1 MQKFSQSLNFDR
13 SPRTRP
19 WIQVPH
25 TYLTVQ
31 DWGKSVELTIWIE
44 NPWVPVRVSAHFD
57 HWLLLDHYL
66 THRLRTMK
74 LPADVTWEPL
84 RPKMLGLETEN
95 MRAFI
100 KERRPSTLTEAIRL
114 ANDWTSAHP
123 TLPRTSVPNTKKFS
137 RPPKPPKVTTVPPN
151 SFSGRKDPPPLTCH
165 GCGEIGHIRSR
176 CPRNPRTFKEGT
188 SATQPYK
195 VGFCLSDRRVPHF
208 QASGTINGA
217 WVSTIIRDTG
227 CSCVVVSDEI
237 LPDIDV
243 PSCKKVY
250 VTDYLG
256 RVDSF
261 PLVSCYLRCPYYE
274 GWTDVVRAPIK
285 VASVLIGNI
294 PGVKDPNISE
304 CSPPADDSAIPR
316 PTQTASPSPK
326 HLVCAVQTRAGKM
339 KRIHP
344 LALPA
349 LQPLSV
355 TPDKFGLLQS
365 SCEKLS
371 AARAKADSGE
381 IDQMENGSTYQ
392 FVKMDGLL
400 YRKCLTSN
408 RPDKV
413 GKSTLVIPR
422 DCRPIILSI
431 VHERPLAGHFSHRK
445 TELKVAEQFYWPGM
459 GTDIRTFCRSCD
471 KCQRFSAKG
480 RVPPV
485 PLQPMPIVTEPF
497 ARVAIDLVGPLSPA
511 SSDGHRYIL
520 TLIDF
525 ATEFPE
531 AVPLKDID
539 SISVTEALLTIF
551 SGVGIPREIL
561 LDRGTQFTSTLMKE
575 LHRMLGVKPIFTTP
589 FHPSGNGRIE
599 RLHGA
604 LKAILRTLCD
614 EKPREL
620 HRYLIPTL
628 FALRELPCDRTGFS
642 AFELL
647 YGRSVRG
654 PLSVFRDLWENRT
667 LHEEERSSFQ
677 YVIELQ
683 EKLSEC
689 SQMAARQADISSS
702 RYKAYFDLKLQNR
715 QFKPGDEV
723 LVLMPSDTSKLLVTW
738 NGPYKVLERHR
749 FYHANILKRYH
760 RRAQV
765 QQLELM
771 DEISAI
777 EELSAPGNEKVSVID
792 EGDPCDLSQLPLT
805 PDGIT
810 RSPSTDKP
818 EVGQLNPDQLSQLQ
832 NLMGE
837 YKDVFSDEPGCTSTL
852 THDIQLT
859 TTDRVQAK
867 VYPVPIHL
875 RPVFKKEVE
884 TLFWQGILQRSF
896 SPHSSPVVMVR
907 KTDGSYRMAIDY
919 RQLNSVTV
927 FDAKPT
933 CSMEE
938 DLYKFSGARYISE
951 LKLCKAYYQV
961 PLSDKAKAL
970 TSFSSHLGLMEFCRM
985 PFDLVTAGATYI
997 RLIRLVLADLPNV
1010 CFYFNNIFIFSKSWD
1025 EHLEAPRRVFER
1037 LWDHHLTVKPS
1048 KCRFGVSSIQY
1059 LGFIL
1064 DGTSLRPHHDKIEA
1078 ITRMPPPTSKKL
1090 LRTFL
1095 SLISFYKLFIPQASD
1110 YTGPLSDLLRK
1121 TSPEPLPWTEDLLDR
1136 FCHLKVATSS
1146 QPVLRLPDPNV
1157 TFILRT
1163 DTSLYGLGAVLLQY
1177 QNECPRPVAY
1187 ASRKLLD
1194 REMRYS
1200 TIDRECLAVVFSISR
1215 FDYYL
1220 RGKEFVLEVDHKPL
1234 LYLATFK
1241 GKNDHLLRWALA
1253 LQAYKFR
1260 VVHIAEK
1267 DNLVYSCP
1275 GGGIRAHPRSPGYN
1289 SIHHGSIDSRLAPHL
1304 GESAC
1309 LRANS
1314 TNESV
1319 SSFEAREDYACAE
1332 RPRLQF
1338 LGLLDVKSSRHCC
1351 SQKENRIPS
1360 GPERFV
1366 PTHPEH
1372 CYSVVTIRRFKVL
1385 STLCQVFL
1393 SSAFHCAPFDGP
1405 REPSSSFALTEILG
1419 SFRELAPIV
1428 QLSHQQVEDHE
1439 ALCGYHLET
1448 IQAKDVEV
1456 EAHETSYGYHLNS
1469 GRPVTKAQLSPAF
1482 GSTARQRSRAACG
1495 QRAVRSVR
1503 GW

>member
-1 MQKFSQSLNFDR
+1 MIS
-13 SPRTRP
+13 
-19 WIQVPH
+19 
-25 TYLTVQ
+25 VQ
-31 DWGKSVELTIWIE
+31 ELKEQAI
-44 NPWVPVRVSAHFD
+44 A
-57 HWLLLDHYL
+57 
-66 THRLRTMK
+66 
-74 LPADVTWEPL
+74 
-84 RPKMLGLETEN
+84 LGLAGGDVGKYVIEQQAIEREEREKERRAKKEEIEHKTRLAEIEAEKAKIEAEREKAKIEAEKEKAKIEAEKELELARITATKQPTATPHDSVSRPQLPLLQEGEDIASYLNRFERIAELLKLSSDSYAVRLGTLLTGKAADMYISLSPEITKNYELLKKALLSGFNKTPDGYRVDFRNAKISPGETFLQFSFQLTRLFQAWLDSSEVGN
-95 MRAFI
+95 TFNDLKDFMILDQFLSSLHPDLRAFI

-114 ANDWTSAHP
+114 ADDWTSAHP
-123 TLPRTSVPNTKKFS
+123 NLPRTSIPNAKKFS
-137 RPPKPPKVTTVPPN
+137 RPPKPPKVTTVTPN
-151 SFSGRKDPPPLTCH
+151 PSSGRKDPPPLTCH
-165 GCGEIGHIRSR
+165 GCGEIGHIRPR

-188 SATQPYK
+188 STTQPYK
-195 VGFCLSDRRVPHF
+195 VGFCLSDRTVPHF

-227 CSCVVVSDEI
+227 CSCVVVSDEM

-250 VTDYLG
+250 VADYLG
-256 RVDSF
+256 RVDAF

-285 VASVLIGNI
+285 FASVLIGNV

-304 CSPPADDSAIPR
+304 CSSPADDSAIPR
-316 PTQTASPSPK
+316 PTQTATPSPK

-339 KRIHP
+339 KLIHP

-355 TPDKFGLLQS
+355 TPDNFSLLQS
-365 SCEKLS
+365 SCETLS
-371 AARAKADSGE
+371 AARAKAASGE
-381 IDQMENGSTYQ
+381 IDRTRNGSTYQ
-392 FVKMDGLL
+392 FVKTDGLL

-413 GKSTLVIPR
+413 GKSTLVVPR
-422 DCRPIILSI
+422 DCRPVILSI
-431 VHERPLAGHFSHRK
+431 AHESPLAGHFSHRK

-525 ATEFPE
+525 ATGFPE

-539 SISVTEALLTIF
+539 SISVAEALLTIF
-551 SGVGIPREIL
+551 SRVGIPREIL
-561 LDRGTQFTSTLMKE
+561 SDRGTQFTSNLMKE

-599 RLHGA
+599 RLHGP
-604 LKAILRTLCD
+604 LKAILRKLCA
-614 EKPREL
+614 EKPREW

-628 FALRELPCDRTGFS
+628 FALRELPSDRTGFS

-654 PLSVFRDLWENRT
+654 PLTVLRDLWENRT

-683 EKLSEC
+683 DKLAEC
-689 SQMAARQADISSS
+689 SQMAAQQADISSS
-702 RYKAYFDLKLQNR
+702 RYKAYFDLKSQNR

-723 LVLMPSDTSKLLVTW
+723 LVLLPSDTSKLLVTW
-738 NGPYKVLERHR
+738 NGPYNVLERRGEANYVIETPRGHR
-749 FYHANILKRYH
+749 LYHANILKRYH

-777 EELSAPGNEKVSVID
+777 EELSAPGKEKVSIVD
-792 EGDPCDLSQLPLT
+792 EGDPCDLLSQLPLT
-805 PDGIT
+805 PDGMIL
-810 RSPSTDKP
+810 SPSTDKP
-818 EVGQLNPDQLSQLQ
+818 EVGQLAPDQLVQLQ
-832 NLMGE
+832 ILMGE
-837 YKDVFSDEPGCTSTL
+837 YKDVFSDEPGCTSTI

-875 RPVFKKEVE
+875 RPVFEKEVE
-884 TLFWQGILQRSF
+884 TLFRQGIIQRSS

-927 FDAKPT
+927 FHAEPT

-938 DLYKFSGARYISE
+938 DLYKFSGARYFSE
-951 LKLCKAYYQV
+951 LDLCKAYYQV

-970 TSFSSHLGLMEFCRM
+970 TSFPTHLGLMEFCRM
-985 PFDLVTAGATYI
+985 PFGLVTASATYI
-997 RLIRLVLADLPNV
+997 RLMRLVLDNLSNV
-1010 CFYFNNIFIFSKSWD
+1010 CFYFDNVFVFSKSWD
-1025 EHLEAPRRVFER
+1025 RHLEALNRVFER
-1037 LWDHHLTVKPS
+1037 LRDHHLTVKPS
-1048 KCRFGVSSIQY
+1048 KCRFGVSSIKY

-1064 DGTSLRPHHDKIEA
+1064 DGTSLKPQHTKIEA
-1078 ITRMPPPTSKKL
+1078 ITRIPPPTSKKL

-1095 SLISFYKLFIPQASD
+1095 GLISFYKLFIPQASD

-1136 FCHLKVATSS
+1136 FCHLKAAISS
-1146 QPVLRLPDPNV
+1146 QPILRLPDPKL
-1157 TFILRT
+1157 TFVLRT
-1163 DTSLYGLGAVLLQY
+1163 DASLYGLGAVLLQY
-1177 QNECPRPVAY
+1177 HDECPHPVAY

-1194 REMRYS
+1194 REKRYS
-1200 TIDRECLAVVFSISR
+1200 TIERECLAVVFSISSR
-1215 FDYYL
+1215 FL
-1220 RGKEFVLEVDHKPL
+1220 SRGWC
-1234 LYLATFK
+1234 K
-1241 GKNDHLLRWALA
+1241 GPSP
-1253 LQAYKFR
+1253 F
-1260 VVHIAEK
+1260 
-1267 DNLVYSCP
+1267 
-1275 GGGIRAHPRSPGYN
+1275 PRPQVN
-1289 SIHHGSIDSRLAPHL
+1289 SSRLH
-1304 GESAC
+1304 
-1309 LRANS
+1309 
-1314 TNESV
+1314 
-1319 SSFEAREDYACAE
+1319 
-1332 RPRLQF
+1332 
-1338 LGLLDVKSSRHCC
+1338 
-1351 SQKENRIPS
+1351 
-1360 GPERFV
+1360 
-1366 PTHPEH
+1366 
-1372 CYSVVTIRRFKVL
+1372 
-1385 STLCQVFL
+1385 
-1393 SSAFHCAPFDGP
+1393 
-1405 REPSSSFALTEILG
+1405 
-1419 SFRELAPIV
+1419 
-1428 QLSHQQVEDHE
+1428 
-1439 ALCGYHLET
+1439 
-1448 IQAKDVEV
+1448 
-1456 EAHETSYGYHLNS
+1456 
-1469 GRPVTKAQLSPAF
+1469 
-1482 GSTARQRSRAACG
+1482 
-1495 QRAVRSVR
+1495 
-1503 GW
+1503 